1 MSYTGYQEISIEQL
15 EELENERLELIEGF
29 KEHLAFFGKYLNV
42 DLDQQAAVASINWS
56 TQVCLSSHEYIPE
69 KKDGMPIAGQ
79 GYLSVKMREKV
90 KSEASNIVNN
100 LARDI
105 ANSSQKLLVNDII
118 LRGSPESIAEKL
130 TLHSQFGHRR
140 FYDVDPIPSVP
151 SVHHCEVYAFSE
163 YHLLDKVKEH
173 YVNRYHRYRLWDGRA
188 IALFTSYLFD
198 AKSQAHPFHQT
209 PNLIHLLDDDPEPI
223 KKEWF
228 KRECIEC
235 WLELQEAPPS
245 HAYTEL
251 AYPDDNGVIFD
262 EYVPLTMVGEDVWDA
277 LYERYQSK
285 LENHIKYS
293 I

>member
-29 KEHLAFFGKYLNV
+29 KEHLALFCKLLNV
-42 DLDQQAAVASINWS
+42 DLDQQAAVDSISRS
-56 TQVCLSSHEYIPE
+56 TQVRLSSHKHIPE

-90 KSEASNIVNN
+90 KSEASAIVTN

-130 TLHSQFGHRR
+130 TLHCQFGHKR
-140 FYDVDPIPSVP
+140 FYDVDPIPNVP
-151 SVHHCEVYAFSE
+151 SVHHYEVDAFSKR
-163 YHLLDKVKEH
+163 HLLDKVKEH
-173 YVNRYHRYRLWDGRA
+173 YVSRYHRYRLWDGKA
-188 IALFTSYLFD
+188 IAHLTSYLFTE
-198 AKSQAHPFHQT
+198 KSQAHPFHQS
-209 PNLIHLLDDDPEPI
+209 PNLIHLLDDDPNPI
-223 KKEWF
+223 QKEWF
-228 KRECIEC
+228 KRECLDC
-235 WLELQEAPPS
+235 WLEFQEAPPS

-262 EYVPLTMVGEDVWDA
+262 EYIPLTMVGEDVWNA
-277 LYERYQSK
+277 LYERYQNK
-285 LENHIKYS
+285 LEEHIKYS
-293 I
+293 V